1 MLISAYTNINL
12 YTIIYLESANYI
24 IIKGW
29 FIMEKNS
36 YTKEEIEAL
45 KYPGSNKKK
54 EYTEDELLKL
64 RKKSENG
71 DKLTDDEANALHK
84 QDSEKAIKDIDQIL
98 QGVNDIF
105 SKDYVFSEDNEKFHV
120 EIKAP
125 NVIEDAKIK
134 ALREKWLDG
143 TGLDQNM
150 FDYTAYTALA
160 TLNVCGTKVPVQLS
174 DNDKIYPP
182 TLSWLYEI
190 GVDFNNWM
198 SRFRS

>member
-1 MLISAYTNINL
+1 
-12 YTIIYLESANYI
+12 
-24 IIKGW
+24 
-29 FIMEKNS
+29 MEKNS

-54 EYTEDELLKL
+54 EYTEDELTKL
-64 RKKSENG
+64 RQRSENG
-71 DKLTDDEANALHK
+71 EKLTDDEANALHK
-84 QDSEKAIKDIDQIL
+84 QDSEKSIKDIDQIL

-105 SKDYVFSEDNEKFHV
+105 SKDYIFSEDNEKFHV

-160 TLNVCGTKVPVQLS
+160 TLNVCGTKVPVQLA